1 MNKWVTMLLG
11 ILLGLIIAQVIT
23 SQLGDLLDTVNPLL
37 VWGLSVFC
45 CGVLGYDF
53 GESGTIGAPT

>member
-1 MNKWVTMLLG
+1 MNKWVTMLIG
-11 ILLGLIIAQVIT
+11 VLLGLIIAQVII

-37 VWGLSVFC
+37 VWGVSVFC

-53 GESGTIGAPT
+53 GETGTIGA

>member
-1 MNKWVTMLLG
+1 MNKWVTMLIG
-11 ILLGLIIAQVIT
+11 VLLGLIIAQVII

-37 VWGLSVFC
+37 VWGVSVFC

-53 GESGTIGAPT
+53 GESGTIGAPM